1 MSKQQIKVAKPVWQK
16 WKGGERGDSGYILK
30 EQFRDLLVDWRS
42 DVKQRS
48 NKNVLED
55 FNLSNQKNGTAIDC
69 VRNTVGGAGLGGEKL
84 RIWFG
89 GLPSWR
95 SG

>member
-1 MSKQQIKVAKPVWQK
+1 MFKQEINVARPVWQK

-30 EQFRDLLVDWRS
+30 EQFRDLLGDWRS

-48 NKNVLED
+48 NKNVLEV
-55 FNLSNQKNGTAIDC
+55 FNLSNQKNETAIDC
-69 VRNTVGGAGLGGEKL
+69 MRNIVGRAGLGGEKL

-89 GLPSWR
+89 TYQV
-95 SG
+95 